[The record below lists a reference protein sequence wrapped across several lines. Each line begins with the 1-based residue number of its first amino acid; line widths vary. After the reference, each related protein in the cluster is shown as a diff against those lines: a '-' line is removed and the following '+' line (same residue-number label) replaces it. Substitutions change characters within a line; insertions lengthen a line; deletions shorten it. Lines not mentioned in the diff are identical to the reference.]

1 MGDPFNLGDGRQ
13 FGRSRKSRKCRDQ
26 PCRVIS
32 WAAGSKSVKRKVW
45 NPLCDRNPL

>member
-13 FGRSRKSRKCRDQ
+13 LEDLVKAGNAEINLVVSA
-26 PCRVIS
+26 VG
-32 WAAGSKSVKRKVW
+32 AAGSKSVKRKVW